1 MPMTT
6 EDPTDD
12 RCDLISTYYSDVC
25 QVMVPSTTQRA
36 YEMCPAVYADLA
48 DENGE
53 IVCPVDDTQC
63 YQATLCDGV
72 MGITYQCDD
81 LIAAAENMPAKDLCP
96 CTCAEEDMTTAEP
109 EDPAT
114 EEPGDITY
122 SLVGN
127 GMCRDDD
134 EKEIPYIHKVSGVE
148 KDACESACSA
158 LSACSG
164 YSVNNIDEGVGR
176 CVLYVNLEV
185 EDMADPNARRAAA
198 QPYVDQ
204 VNAMGI
210 GEFSYPNRNS
220 EGTTVTSFHP
230 DFMNQCFKKVDC
242 SNVVC
247 TAVVCNDGSAA
258 PVPEGECCGN
268 VDACPETPDEDLTT
282 EEPDTG
288 EESDDSEEAEEPSD
302 TTTEAVV
309 IPDNTPAPTKEVKVQ
324 MKLSMTDEQYEEKKG
339 EVKTSVSKKFE
350 VAENLITINKVA
362 GRRRSLRR
370 ILSEVN
376 LEVGIQT
383 HEEDRVTA
391 IIDEADF
398 AADMGERVS
407 AETGL
412 TVTVSGV
419 EKLPTV
425 DVTSGDT
432 AVDDGSDD
440 DTDMTWLWIVLAVVG
455 VLACGGIAYVVIN
468 TQDGAQGEKGDI
480 GGEGLGGESLGGE
493 GEETKRS
500 PGAQA
505 MHDKL

>member
-1 MPMTT
+1 MG
-6 EDPTDD
+6 
-12 RCDLISTYYSDVC
+12 
-25 QVMVPSTTQRA
+25 MVPSTTQRA
-36 YEMCPAVYADLA
+36 YEMCPDVYADLA
-48 DENGE
+48 DETGE
-53 IVCPVDDTQC
+53 IVCPVDETKC

-72 MGITYQCDD
+72 MGNTYQCED
-81 LIAAAENMPAKDLCP
+81 LIAQAENMPAKDLCP
-96 CTCAEEDMTTAEP
+96 CTCAEVESGCTINVIERDSVCSTGGHYLGDTDSAEACYDASRQSASCFDSGRIFYWMTGEHWVSEEDEAFGKRCFC
-109 EDPAT
+109 AT
-114 EEPGDITY
+114 NSCQDRYIGGASSYNIY
-122 SLVGN
+122 S
-127 GMCRDDD
+127 
-134 EKEIPYIHKVSGVE
+134 
-148 KDACESACSA
+148 ASAGC
-158 LSACSG
+158 
-164 YSVNNIDEGVGR
+164 
-176 CVLYVNLEV
+176 
-185 EDMADPNARRAAA
+185 NA
-198 QPYVDQ
+198 
-204 VNAMGI
+204 
-210 GEFSYPNRNS
+210 
-220 EGTTVTSFHP
+220 
-230 DFMNQCFKKVDC
+230 
-242 SNVVC
+242 
-247 TAVVCNDGSAA
+247 
-258 PVPEGECCGN
+258 
-268 VDACPETPDEDLTT
+268 
-282 EEPDTG
+282 G
-288 EESDDSEEAEEPSD
+288 EESDDSEEPSD

-339 EVKTSVSKKFE
+339 EVKTSVSKKFG

-432 AVDDGSDD
+432 VADDGSDD

>member
-12 RCDLISTYYSDVC
+12 NCDLISTYYSDVC
-25 QVMVPSTTQRA
+25 QVMVPSTNQRA
-36 YEMCPAVYADLA
+36 YEMCPDVYADLA
-48 DENGE
+48 DANGE

-72 MGITYQCDD
+72 MGVTYECDD

-96 CTCAEEDMTTAEP
+96 CTCAEEVMTTAEP
-109 EDPAT
+109 DAGEESDDP
-114 EEPGDITY
+114 EEP
-122 SLVGN
+122 S
-127 GMCRDDD
+127 
-134 EKEIPYIHKVSGVE
+134 
-148 KDACESACSA
+148 
-158 LSACSG
+158 
-164 YSVNNIDEGVGR
+164 
-176 CVLYVNLEV
+176 
-185 EDMADPNARRAAA
+185 
-198 QPYVDQ
+198 
-204 VNAMGI
+204 
-210 GEFSYPNRNS
+210 
-220 EGTTVTSFHP
+220 
-230 DFMNQCFKKVDC
+230 
-242 SNVVC
+242 
-247 TAVVCNDGSAA
+247 
-258 PVPEGECCGN
+258 
-268 VDACPETPDEDLTT
+268 EDLTT

-412 TVTVSGV
+412 TVTVSEV